1 MAVRPGDVLR
11 SLAFYA
17 AFYVGTIFCVLAA
30 VFSLLLGRRIFM
42 ATVDSWTYLHRFCVT
57 RLLGIEVS
65 VQGELPREGALIAM
79 KHESFFEAIDLPV
92 LFFRPVVFAKVEL
105 LRIPLWGLAAR
116 TYGLVPVERAQGARA
131 LRAMISAA
139 RAKAS
144 EGRVFV
150 IFPEGT
156 RVAHGARPPLQAGFA
171 GLYKLLNLPVVPV
184 AVDSGPLYHRRWKR
198 KGTITVRAGA
208 PIPPGLPRG
217 EIEARVHEGINA
229 LNAEAGSDRV
239 DHHGFHVE
247 QGGSVARQE

>member
-156 RVAHGARPPLQAGFA
+156 RVGSPAESLHM
-171 GLYKLLNLPVVPV
+171 
-184 AVDSGPLYHRRWKR
+184 R
-198 KGTITVRAGA
+198 KK
-208 PIPPGLPRG
+208 
-217 EIEARVHEGINA
+217 
-229 LNAEAGSDRV
+229 GSDGNQPRRT
-239 DHHGFHVE
+239 
-247 QGGSVARQE
+247 S